1 MKHIFYLVITSL
13 FLSTPNLH
21 AAPVQFVDYDG
32 IAVPLDRG
40 AVLTSRYTYLKE
52 VKKIISGHPGDN
64 PAFFDLLTQAK
75 DKDLAGVQF
84 STHLEIM
91 GEKVRLNDMRSI
103 GQKLPKRIAIVAHG
117 GNEFIRVDAE
127 SEEFVNNLLIR
138 FEGKKLAKQL
148 APFIEDDSLIDI
160 VACKAFLCAEN
171 FAAELKRL
179 GIRAKVRGFSNLIKP
194 KDGDLIF
201 SGLGDPLTKISGT
214 RINYRKFLLTGFV
227 DETEDI
233 PGKGLRVVDYIK
245 GFDTTLEEMRVHETQ
260 AVEWYEGE
268 LKEEK
273 LVTRPNKMACS
284 LL

>member
-1 MKHIFYLVITSL
+1 MKHILYLVITSL

-40 AVLTSRYTYLKE
+40 AVLSSRLTYLKE
-52 VKKIISGHPGDN
+52 VKMIFSKHPGDN

-117 GNEFIRVDAE
+117 GKEFIRVDAE

-138 FEGKKLAKQL
+138 FEGSKLAKQL

-160 VACKAFLCAEN
+160 VACKACNFAEK
-171 FAAELKRL
+171 FAAELKSQ
-179 GIRAKVRGFSNLIKP
+179 GISAKVRGFNFILTP
-194 KDGDLIF
+194 DKDILFFTNYGF
-201 SGLGDPLTKISGT
+201 TGT
-214 RINYRKFLLTGFV
+214 DYREFLLTGTIEEEQLNAVEEFV
-227 DETEDI
+227 A
-233 PGKGLRVVDYIK
+233 GY
-245 GFDTTLEEMRVHETQ
+245 DTTLENMDVESSEVVKWYREEALNGEELETC
-260 AVEWYEGE
+260 
-268 LKEEK
+268 L
-273 LVTRPNKMACS
+273 
-284 LL
+284 

>member
-32 IAVPLDRG
+32 IAVPMDRG

-52 VKKIISGHPGDN
+52 VKNIISGHPGGN

-75 DKDLAGVQF
+75 DKDMAEVEF
-84 STHLEIM
+84 SRHLEIM

-117 GNEFIRVDAE
+117 GKEFIRVDAE
-127 SEEFVNNLLIR
+127 SEEFVNNVLIR
-138 FEGKKLAKQL
+138 FEGSKLAKQL
-148 APFIEDDSLIDI
+148 APFIDDDSLIDI
-160 VACKAFLCAEN
+160 VACKAFQCAEK

-179 GIRAKVRGFSNLIKP
+179 GIRAKVRGFPNLITP
-194 KDGDLIF
+194 KDGYLIF
-201 SGLGDPLTKISGT
+201 EGSGESRT

-233 PGKGLRVVDYIK
+233 PGKGARVVDYIK
-245 GFDTTLEEMRVHETQ
+245 GFDTTLEKMSVPETQ

-268 LKEEK
+268 LEEEE

-284 LL
+284 YL